1 MPEVSLTAAHWL
13 YLLGVVAVITTMA
26 CRVNVVLPAMLATFL
41 TALVYSGKLSVGL
54 EAIFMGPLVAGKEL
68 FNIFLVIAMMT
79 ALLNSLVTIS
89 ADIAMIKPFRLVMR
103 NGHIAYFVLGFAS
116 YIVSLFFWPTP
127 TVPLMAGIL
136 LPAAIAAGL
145 PPIGGALCIGVA
157 GLGTALSSDY
167 VIRVGPGISAKA
179 AGVPLMA
186 VADKGLVLSLI
197 TGSVTFLLCYFLI
210 RKDIQPPSPAHL
222 EFWEKSDPFASSAQR
237 PAAQPKSPLTAKRL
251 ALSPKMERWSRLIA
265 IVTPL
270 AFLAIIIDMILPKFW
285 PGFEAPQG
293 AAAAAVVG
301 GVAGLLMIVISLISE
316 GRGAFKAVAGH
327 FTDGLVFAFRAM
339 SQVLPIAGFF
349 FIGVA
354 TLAGPILGVGEG
366 HKAPGFLFEL
376 VRSADRFI
384 PRNRYFVTFGVLF
397 SGMVTGIDGSG
408 FAGLPLTGALA
419 GALGRAVNFDVSTL
433 AAVGQMGSVWTG
445 KTLTAW
451 SAFAAVAAFARV
463 SIFDAVRKVF
473 FPVLCGLIVAT
484 IFAIIIW

>member
-1 MPEVSLTAAHWL
+1 MPETVTLSAAHWI
-13 YLLGVVAVITTMA
+13 YLLGVVAIITTMA
-26 CRVNVVLPAMLATFL
+26 CRVNVVLPAMLATFV
-41 TALVYSGKLSVGL
+41 TAFAFSGKLSIAL

-89 ADIAMIKPFRLVMR
+89 ADIAMIRPFRVVMR

-145 PPIGGALCIGVA
+145 PPLGGALCIGVA

-186 VADKGLVLSLI
+186 VADKALVLSLI
-197 TGSVTFLLCYFLI
+197 TGGVTFLLCYFLI
-210 RKDIQPPSPAHL
+210 RKDIQAPSAAHL
-222 EFWEKSDPFASSAQR
+222 ELWEKADPFAGAHG
-237 PAAQPKSPLTAKRL
+237 PATQPKSPLTAKRL
-251 ALSPKMERWSRLIA
+251 TLSPRMEKWSRVIA
-265 IVTPL
+265 IATPV
-270 AFLAIIIDMILPKFW
+270 AFLAIVIDMILPKLW

-301 GVAGLLMIVISLISE
+301 GVAGLLMLMVSLISE
-316 GRGAFKAVAGH
+316 GRGAFRATAGY

-354 TLAGPILGVGEG
+354 TLAGPILGVEAG

-376 VRSADRFI
+376 VRAADHLI
-384 PRNRYFVTFGVLF
+384 PRSRYFVTFGVLF

-451 SAFAAVAAFARV
+451 SALAAVAAFARV
-463 SIFDAVRKVF
+463 SVFDAVRKLF
-473 FPVLCGLIVAT
+473 IPVVCGLIVAT
-484 IFAIIIW
+484 IFAIVVW

>member
-1 MPEVSLTAAHWL
+1 
-13 YLLGVVAVITTMA
+13 
-26 CRVNVVLPAMLATFL
+26 
-41 TALVYSGKLSVGL
+41 
-54 EAIFMGPLVAGKEL
+54 
-68 FNIFLVIAMMT
+68 
-79 ALLNSLVTIS
+79 
-89 ADIAMIKPFRLVMR
+89 
-103 NGHIAYFVLGFAS
+103 
-116 YIVSLFFWPTP
+116 
-127 TVPLMAGIL
+127 MAGIL

-197 TGSVTFLLCYFLI
+197 TGTVTFLLCYFLI
-210 RKDIQPPSPAHL
+210 RKDIQAPSPAHL
-222 EFWEKSDPFASSAQR
+222 ELWEKADPFASGAPR

-251 ALSPKMERWSRLIA
+251 ALSPRMEKWSRLIA
-265 IVTPL
+265 IVTPV

-285 PGFEAPQG
+285 PGFDAPKG

-301 GVAGLLMIVISLISE
+301 GVAGLLMIVVSLISE

-366 HKAPGFLFEL
+366 QKAPGFLFEL
-376 VRSADRFI
+376 VRSADHFI

-419 GALGRAVNFDVSTL
+419 GALGKAVNLDVSTL